1 MASLERSRKSDV
13 LDLFTK
19 LIIITVVALFSAT
32 CFLWLKPISDCG
44 KLARKLCLVN
54 ALGWVLLLL
63 LSGRGHPPPFLF
75 PALLFWLINL
85 PLLPATAIALWLCRQ
100 GHDEPAPYLAVAA
113 AYVVMNA
120 VVLFILPLVW
130 LVVAASR

>member
-1 MASLERSRKSDV
+1 MF
-13 LDLFTK
+13 DLFTK
-19 LIIITVVALFSAT
+19 LIIITVVALFIAT
-32 CFLWLKPISDCG
+32 CFLWVKPISDCG

-54 ALGWVLLLL
+54 ALGWVLLLP

-75 PALLFWLINL
+75 PALLFWLLNL
-85 PLLPATAIALWLCRQ
+85 PLLPATAIVLWVCRK
-100 GHDEPAPYLAVAA
+100 GHDEKAPYLAVAS

-120 VVLFILPLVW
+120 VVLFIVPLVW